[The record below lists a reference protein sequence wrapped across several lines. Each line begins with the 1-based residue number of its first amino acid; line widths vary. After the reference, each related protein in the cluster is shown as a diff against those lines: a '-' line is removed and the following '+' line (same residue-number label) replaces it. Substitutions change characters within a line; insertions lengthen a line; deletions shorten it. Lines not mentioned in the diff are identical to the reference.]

1 MVQHPRE
8 PTAVVWPLTR
18 KPTQMNTPMTVRPVE
33 TAADRKAFV
42 EVAFRLNA
50 GNPALWTVVLSAAE

>member
-1 MVQHPRE
+1 MFGKGRN
-8 PTAVVWPLTR
+8 A
-18 KPTQMNTPMTVRPVE
+18 VE

-50 GNPALWTVVLSAAE
+50 GDPALWTVVLSAAE